1 MLYATRGDMKE
12 TDLAIFFHL
21 GKCCLGM
28 NFLEFMRPGLTAPVR
43 LVEAVRLLNGPDH
56 WLKDF
61 LTETEGMEMSDS
73 RTAARTLRVT
83 IGGLFGDLA
92 AALKAEVKNARDA
105 VVESKTIARFRADLQ
120 TFEDAFTRDCK
131 QLDVFTV
138 TRKGLYSTRAL
149 IERPE
154 TKFPTNLLAV
164 MPQKTIQDLQ
174 EAGRCLAFER
184 PTACA
189 FHICRATE
197 ALMLAYYEKLAKRP
211 WPFAKRDWKIYNDH
225 LAKESAPKAITD
237 RLAEIRD
244 DRNAYAHPDVTVP
257 LDEGPIVYELCT
269 GVMFYMAKE
278 IENLP

>member
-1 MLYATRGDMKE
+1 MKE
-12 TDLAIFFHL
+12 TDLATFFHL
-21 GKCCLGM
+21 GNCCKTM
-28 NFLEFMRPGLTAPVR
+28 QFLEIMRPGPADPVR
-43 LVEAVRLLNGPDH
+43 LSGAVRLLNGPDL

-73 RTAARTLRVT
+73 RAAARTLRVT
-83 IGGLFGDLA
+83 IGRLFGDLA
-92 AALKAEVKNARDA
+92 AALEVNAKNAHDA
-105 VVESKTIARFRADLQ
+105 VVEGATIARIRAELQ
-120 TFEDAFTRDCK
+120 TFEDAFTRDYK

-154 TKFPTNLLAV
+154 TKFSANLLAV

-197 ALMLAYYEKLAKRP
+197 ALMLAYYEKLAKKP
-211 WPFAKRDWKIYNDH
+211 WPFAKRDWNIFNDH
-225 LAKESAPKAITD
+225 LVKQGAPKAITN
-237 RLAEIRD
+237 RLAEIRE

-257 LDEGPIVYELCT
+257 LDEAPIVYDLCT

-278 IENLP
+278 METLGLS

>member
-1 MLYATRGDMKE
+1 MKE
-12 TDLAIFFHL
+12 TDLAIFYNV
-21 GKCCLGM
+21 GKCSLGM
-28 NFLEFMRPGLTAPVR
+28 NLLELMRPSLADPVR
-43 LVEAVRLLNGPDH
+43 LLDAVKLLNGPDL

-73 RTAARTLRVT
+73 RAAAKTLRVT
-83 IGGLFGDLA
+83 IVGLFGDLA
-92 AALKAEVKNARDA
+92 AALEVDVKNARDA
-105 VVESKTIARFRADLQ
+105 VVGSATIARFQAELQ
-120 TFEDAFTRDCK
+120 RFEEAFTRDSK

-154 TKFPTNLLAV
+154 TKFPANLLAV

-197 ALMLAYYEKLAKRP
+197 ALMLAYYEKLAKKP
-211 WPFAKRDWKIYNDH
+211 WPFAKRDWNIFNDH
-225 LAKESAPKAITD
+225 LTKEGAPKGITN
-237 RLAEIRD
+237 RLAEIRE

-257 LDEGPIVYELCT
+257 LDEGPIVYDLCT

-278 IENLP
+278 METVP